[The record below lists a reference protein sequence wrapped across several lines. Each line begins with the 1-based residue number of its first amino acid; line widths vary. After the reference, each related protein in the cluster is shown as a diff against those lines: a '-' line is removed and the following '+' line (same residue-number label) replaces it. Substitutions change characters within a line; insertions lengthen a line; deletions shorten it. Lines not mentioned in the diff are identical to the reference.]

1 MSNQQKSKIELRH
14 LMTSKKSKIK
24 NIFSS
29 NTLGSINKDYTE
41 KKIFNE
47 LSHNFLKNYSANSL
61 TNQTCINHSHKKILI
76 KEKLRVNNNRKITL
90 NMNHNHNKLIK
101 FPLKLNYKQSI
112 SLKNLGEEE
121 NINNAPLRLS
131 DKRKNTNTK
140 IELFSTN
147 STLSFL
153 NIKDNNKE
161 NSKPVKIKCF
171 NYNHNNNINTKKKL
185 SSTLIERKLI
195 LKSKSN
201 SKIKIKHIKNNLS
214 LDKNFKIKLQKNHK
228 NNYLKDNIFNNSN
241 KSIEFGLT
249 YMKPINKR
257 RNLSIGIN
265 ENNNNNSNS
274 NTNSIKELYT
284 KKLKKNNLNSSN
296 NLFDNMSYS
305 LNKNQ
310 SNDNGNWY
318 KRGFTFS
325 KKINLNTYYKPSS
338 INNNSKKKFNLS
350 SLPNL
355 LFNNYLNR
363 NNYTLSTNDLFN
375 NREKGQNITKYNYKK
390 KSSFQNLFETKK
402 ASKNIKLKK
411 LNHKG
416 YKTNLFLKKEEDK
429 KNSNNENNDNTINNQ
444 LKHIHFGIKSLLNGL
459 CSIYLNANKSKN
471 NNQNI
476 N

>member
-1 MSNQQKSKIELRH
+1 MSNQQKSKIELSH
-14 LMTSKKSKIK
+14 LMSNKKSRTKS
-24 NIFSS
+24 IFSS
-29 NTLGSINKDYTE
+29 NPLGSINKESIE
-41 KKIFNE
+41 KKMSND
-47 LSHNFLKNYSANSL
+47 LSLNFLKNYSTTSL
-61 TNQTCINHSHKKILI
+61 INKTCINHSHKTIVI
-76 KEKLRVNNNRKITL
+76 KEKLKVNNNRKIAL
-90 NMNHNHNKLIK
+90 NMNHHHNKLIK
-101 FPLKLNYKQSI
+101 FPPKINYKQSI

-121 NINNAPLRLS
+121 NKNNAPLRLS

-161 NSKPVKIKCF
+161 NSKPVKIKYF
-171 NYNHNNNINTKKKL
+171 NYNHNNNNINTKKKF
-185 SSTLIERKLI
+185 SATLIERKLI
-195 LKSKSN
+195 QKSKSN

-214 LDKNFKIKLQKNHK
+214 LDKNIKINLQKNHK
-228 NNYLKDNIFNNSN
+228 NNFLKENNFNNSN
-241 KSIEFGLT
+241 KSIEFGVT

-265 ENNNNNSNS
+265 ESSNS

-296 NLFDNMSYS
+296 MLFDNMSFS

-310 SNDNGNWY
+310 TNDNINWNR
-318 KRGFTFS
+318 RGFSFS
-325 KKINLNTYYKPSS
+325 KKINLNTYSKLST
-338 INNNSKKKFNLS
+338 INSNSKKKFNLS

-355 LFNNYLNR
+355 LFNNYLNK

-375 NREKGQNITKYNYKK
+375 NREKGPNITKYNYKK

-402 ASKNIKLKK
+402 MSKNIKLKK
-411 LNHKG
+411 LDHKG
-416 YKTNLFLKKEEDK
+416 YKTTLFLKKEEDK
-429 KNSNNENNDNTINNQ
+429 KNSYNENNDITINNQ
-444 LKHIHFGIKSLLNGL
+444 LQNIHSGIKSLLDGIY
-459 CSIYLNANKSKN
+459 SIYLNATKIKINH
-471 NNQNI
+471 NQNI

>member
-1 MSNQQKSKIELRH
+1 MSKQQKSKIEIRQF
-14 LMTSKKSKIK
+14 MSNKKLKIK

-29 NTLGSINKDYTE
+29 NTLGSINKDNTE
-41 KKIFNE
+41 KKLFNE
-47 LSHNFLKNYSANSL
+47 LSHNFLKHYSTNSL
-61 TNQTCINHSHKKILI
+61 TNKTCINHSHKKILI

-90 NMNHNHNKLIK
+90 NMNHHHNKLIK

-112 SLKNLGEEE
+112 SLKNLSEEE

-171 NYNHNNNINTKKKL
+171 NYNNINTKKKL
-185 SSTLIERKLI
+185 SSTLIERRLMQ
-195 LKSKSN
+195 KSKSN
-201 SKIKIKHIKNNLS
+201 SKFKIKHIKNNLS
-214 LDKNFKIKLQKNHK
+214 LDKNYKNNFQKNHK
-228 NNYLKDNIFNNSN
+228 NNFLKDNIFNNSN

-265 ENNNNNSNS
+265 ENSNS

-284 KKLKKNNLNSSN
+284 KKLKKKNLNSSN
-296 NLFDNMSYS
+296 ILFDNMSYS

-310 SNDNGNWY
+310 RCDNGNWY
-318 KRGFTFS
+318 RRGFTFS
-325 KKINLNTYYKPSS
+325 KKINLNTYYKQNS
-338 INNNSKKKFNLS
+338 INNNFKKKFNLS

-375 NREKGQNITKYNYKK
+375 NKEKAQNITKYNYKK
-390 KSSFQNLFETKK
+390 KNSFQNLFETKK
-402 ASKNIKLKK
+402 LNKNIKLKK
-411 LNHKG
+411 LNHRG
-416 YKTNLFLKKEEDK
+416 YKTKLFFKKEEEK
-429 KNSNNENNDNTINNQ
+429 KNSTYENNDNIINNH
-444 LKHIHFGIKSLLNGL
+444 LKNIHFRIKSLLEGL
-459 CSIYLNANKSKN
+459 YSIYLNANKTKN

>member
-14 LMTSKKSKIK
+14 LMTNKKSKIK
-24 NIFSS
+24 YIFSS
-29 NTLGSINKDYTE
+29 NTLGSINKENTE
-41 KKIFNE
+41 KKIFND
-47 LSHNFLKNYSANSL
+47 LSHNFLKNYSTNSL
-61 TNQTCINHSHKKILI
+61 TNKTCINHSHKKILI
-76 KEKLRVNNNRKITL
+76 KEKLRLNNNRKITL
-90 NMNHNHNKLIK
+90 NMNHHHNKLIK

-121 NINNAPLRLS
+121 NISNAPLRLS

-171 NYNHNNNINTKKKL
+171 NYNNNNINTKKKL

-195 LKSKSN
+195 QKSKSN

-214 LDKNFKIKLQKNHK
+214 LDKNYKINLQKNHK
-228 NNYLKDNIFNNSN
+228 NNFLKDNIFNNSN

-265 ENNNNNSNS
+265 ENSNS

-284 KKLKKNNLNSSN
+284 KKLKNNNLNSSN
-296 NLFDNMSYS
+296 MLFDNMSFS
-305 LNKNQ
+305 LNKNKT
-310 SNDNGNWY
+310 NDNGNWNG
-318 KRGFTFS
+318 RGFTFS

-355 LFNNYLNR
+355 LFNNYLNK

-375 NREKGQNITKYNYKK
+375 NKDKVQNISKYNSKK
-390 KSSFQNLFETKK
+390 KSSFQNVFETKK
-402 ASKNIKLKK
+402 ISKNIKLKK

-429 KNSNNENNDNTINNQ
+429 KNYSQENNDNNINNKLQ
-444 LKHIHFGIKSLLNGL
+444 HIHIGIKSLLDGL
-459 CSIYLNANKSKN
+459 YSIYLNANKAKN
-471 NNQNI
+471 KNQNI

>member
-1 MSNQQKSKIELRH
+1 MSNQQKSKIELGNF
-14 LMTSKKSKIK
+14 MSNKKLKLK

-29 NTLGSINKDYTE
+29 NTLGSINKDNIE

-47 LSHNFLKNYSANSL
+47 LSHNFLKNYSTNSL
-61 TNQTCINHSHKKILI
+61 TNKTCINHSHKKILI
-76 KEKLRVNNNRKITL
+76 KEKLRVNNNRKINL
-90 NMNHNHNKLIK
+90 NMNHHHNKLIR

-171 NYNHNNNINTKKKL
+171 NYKNNNISTKKKL
-185 SSTLIERKLI
+185 SSTLIEKKVI
-195 LKSKSN
+195 QKSKSN
-201 SKIKIKHIKNNLS
+201 NKIKIKHIKNNLS
-214 LDKNFKIKLQKNHK
+214 LDKNYKINLQKNHK
-228 NNYLKDNIFNNSN
+228 NNFLKDNIFNNSN

-249 YMKPINKR
+249 YMKPFNKR

-265 ENNNNNSNS
+265 DNSNS

-296 NLFDNMSYS
+296 MIVDSMSYS

-310 SNDNGNWY
+310 SHDNGNWY
-318 KRGFTFS
+318 RRGFTFS
-325 KKINLNTYYKPSS
+325 KKINLNTYYKQNS

-375 NREKGQNITKYNYKK
+375 SKEKAQNITKYNYKK
-390 KSSFQNLFETKK
+390 KRSFQNLFETKK
-402 ASKNIKLKK
+402 MNKNIKLKK
-411 LNHKG
+411 LNRKG
-416 YKTNLFLKKEEDK
+416 YKTNLFLKKEEDTK
-429 KNSNNENNDNTINNQ
+429 TSNIENNDNIINNQ
-444 LKHIHFGIKSLLNGL
+444 LKHIHFGIKSLLDGL
-459 CSIYLNANKSKN
+459 YSIYLNANKAKKI
-471 NNQNI
+471 NQNI

>member
-1 MSNQQKSKIELRH
+1 MSNQQKSKIELNH
-14 LMTSKKSKIK
+14 LMSNKKSKIK
-24 NIFSS
+24 NLFPS
-29 NTLGSINKDYTE
+29 NPLGSINKENIE
-41 KKIFNE
+41 KKIPND
-47 LSHNFLKNYSANSL
+47 LSLNFLKNYSTTSL
-61 TNQTCINHSHKKILI
+61 ITKTCINHSHKKIVI
-76 KEKLRVNNNRKITL
+76 KEKLRVNNNRKIAL
-90 NMNHNHNKLIK
+90 NMNQHHNKLIK
-101 FPLKLNYKQSI
+101 FPSKINYKQSI

-121 NINNAPLRLS
+121 NKNNAPLRLS

-171 NYNHNNNINTKKKL
+171 NYNNNNILNTKKKF

-195 LKSKSN
+195 HKSKSN

-214 LDKNFKIKLQKNHK
+214 LDKKIKINLQKNHK
-228 NNYLKDNIFNNSN
+228 NNFLKENIFNNSN

-265 ENNNNNSNS
+265 ESSNS
-274 NTNSIKELYT
+274 NTNSIKELYN
-284 KKLKKNNLNSSN
+284 KKLKQNNSNSSN
-296 NLFDNMSYS
+296 MLFDNMSFS

-310 SNDNGNWY
+310 TNDNINWNR
-318 KRGFTFS
+318 RGFSFP
-325 KKINLNTYYKPSS
+325 KKINLNTYCKPNT

-355 LFNNYLNR
+355 LFNNYLNK

-375 NREKGQNITKYNYKK
+375 NRENGPNITKYNYKK
-390 KSSFQNLFETKK
+390 KNSFKNLFETKK
-402 ASKNIKLKK
+402 INKNIKLKK
-411 LNHKG
+411 LDYKG
-416 YKTNLFLKKEEDK
+416 YKTNLFLKKEEDQ
-429 KNSNNENNDNTINNQ
+429 KNSFNENNGNAINNQ
-444 LKHIHFGIKSLLNGL
+444 LQHIHSGIKSLLDGIY
-459 CSIYLNANKSKN
+459 SIYINASKIKN
-471 NNQNI
+471 NHNQNI